1 MPPRLSSLPLSGPA
15 GDCVIEGVGT
25 EGASVGTAVGGSGV
39 AETVGVG
46 PNPFRGS
53 DTGTGTDRAGI
64 GVGTG
69 VGGDGV
75 LGGSD
80 VAAGGGATLSSEHA
94 MSDTPSSMQRKSA
107 KNPIWTRIN
116 NFKLCSH
123 LLIMQQ
129 EVTLLN
135 GVLYN
140 AECETNTL
148 DTRR

>member
-1 MPPRLSSLPLSGPA
+1 M
-15 GDCVIEGVGT
+15 EGVGT
-25 EGASVGTAVGGSGV
+25 EGVSVGTAVGGSGV
-39 AETVGVG
+39 AEAVGVG

-53 DTGTGTDRAGI
+53 DTGPGTYRAGI

-80 VAAGGGATLSSEHA
+80 VAAGGGATSSSEHA
-94 MSDTPSSMQRKSA
+94 ISDTPSSMQSKSA

-116 NFKLCSH
+116 NLKLCSN

>member
-1 MPPRLSSLPLSGPA
+1 M
-15 GDCVIEGVGT
+15 EGVGT
-25 EGASVGTAVGGSGV
+25 EGTSVDTAVGGSGV
-39 AETVGVG
+39 TEAVGVG

-53 DTGTGTDRAGI
+53 DTGAGTYRAGI

-69 VGGDGV
+69 VGGDEV
-75 LGGSD
+75 LDGSD
-80 VAAGGGATLSSEHA
+80 VAAGGGATSSSEHA
-94 MSDTPSSMQRKSA
+94 ISNTPSSMQSKSA

>member
-1 MPPRLSSLPLSGPA
+1 M
-15 GDCVIEGVGT
+15 T
-25 EGASVGTAVGGSGV
+25 EAVGV
-39 AETVGVG
+39 C
-46 PNPFRGS
+46 PNPFRDS
-53 DTGTGTDRAGI
+53 DTGAGTDRTGI

-80 VAAGGGATLSSEHA
+80 VAAGEGATSSSEHA
-94 MSDTPSSMQRKSA
+94 ISDTPSNMQMKRA

-116 NFKLCSH
+116 NLKLCSH